1 MKAIVK
7 GTVLAMAIAGVV
19 ATAHAAD
26 DQNASA
32 TINHNHNV
40 NENWTLNDTRNV
52 TRNNVTSDTNT
63 DTDTVNDTRN
73 LVRNTTR
80 NTNTTN
86 NTSTTNNTANTTS
99 NVRYSSTTT
108 NTSRSNVDYSDVDHT
123 RDVSVNETSNI
134 SADERKEKN
143 NHGVDVNLEKDLRL
157 SSDISFSG
165 DPEITGDIDLDSAAI
180 AVIDNRQSISDNEA
194 SNEMLDNTASIS
206 DDVASGASGNLGF
219 NVAAGDNNAQDNAA
233 SLSAADASFSFG
245 MADAEVFVHQAVGGN
260 TTLNEGV
267 TNAAGLGGNAFSGA
281 SGNIGVNVASGNNNA
296 QKNALAASVATA
308 AMAQSSISSNQ
319 VSSGNSVS
327 NAGYVQR
334 FSDTT
339 EVTLRGRVAGA
350 TLAFGAGTYEGT
362 GNAYQQDNYYLDSWD
377 GALPHTSGESTG
389 HIDLDNEIQ
398 NATDN
403 PYRDGV
409 GGIAFDTDEEGTSQ
423 FVELGVADLYASLS
437 GTVRTSRWVAV
448 NATNT
453 AGLSGS
459 AFSNASGN
467 IGVNVASG
475 TGNLQA
481 NSLALAVAQPSTG
494 GGTPGG
500 GGGE

>member
-157 SSDISFSG
+157 SSDINFSG

-362 GNAYQQDNYYLDSWD
+362 GNAYQQDNYYLDTWD
-377 GALPHTSGESTG
+377 GALPHTSGEATG

>member
-52 TRNNVTSDTNT
+52 TRNNMTSNTNT

-86 NTSTTNNTANTTS
+86 NSSTTNNTANTTS

-108 NTSRSNVDYSDVDHT
+108 NTSRSNVDFSDVDHT
-123 RDVSVNETSNI
+123 RDVAVNETSNI
-134 SADERKEKN
+134 SADESKEKN

-157 SSDISFSG
+157 SSDINFSG

-194 SNEMLDNTASIS
+194 SNELLDNTASIS

-281 SGNIGVNVASGNNNA
+281 AGNIGVNVASGNNNA

-308 AMAQSSISSNQ
+308 AIAQSSISSNQ

-339 EVTLRGRVAGA
+339 DVTLRGRVAGA

-377 GALPHTSGESTG
+377 GALPHTSAQ
-389 HIDLDNEIQ
+389 L
-398 NATDN
+398 
-403 PYRDGV
+403 RGV
-409 GGIAFDTDEEGTSQ
+409 
-423 FVELGVADLYASLS
+423 L
-437 GTVRTSRWVAV
+437 
-448 NATNT
+448 
-453 AGLSGS
+453 
-459 AFSNASGN
+459 
-467 IGVNVASG
+467 
-475 TGNLQA
+475 
-481 NSLALAVAQPSTG
+481 
-494 GGTPGG
+494 
-500 GGGE
+500 